1 VCVLRAQI
9 VILHDSLF
17 FTSSVPGQRYTLT
30 VNASGV
36 LRLQGAHRILLADV
50 VFRRLQHS
58 AARVLELE
66 NSQVRGC
73 VTMCAEGLAV
83 LRAIPVPLAG
93 VCAFPCFCQAVAAQA
108 DRTA

>member
-1 VCVLRAQI
+1 MCDLRAQI

-36 LRLQGAHRILLADV
+36 LRLQGAHRILLVDV

-66 NSQVRGC
+66 NSQVR
-73 VTMCAEGLAV
+73 
-83 LRAIPVPLAG
+83 
-93 VCAFPCFCQAVAAQA
+93 AFSMLHMRFYSARLQLCLWL
-108 DRTA
+108 